1 MRVSFA
7 TKISN
12 EEVAALPV
20 ARFDGEIILVENE
33 DALERAC
40 QYLLKQR
47 VLGFDT
53 ETRPSFTPKYVNK
66 VALLQLSTNER
77 CYLIRLCRVGMSRS
91 LVKVLERS
99 NIAKVGVAVS
109 GDIASLHKIAG
120 FTPRGFV
127 ELQNEVVKFGIEELG
142 LRKMA
147 SIVLGT
153 RVSKAQRLSNWE
165 AASLTDRQQMYAAT
179 DAWSCLKIY
188 ESLRSASS

>member
-1 MRVSFA
+1 MSFA

>member
-1 MRVSFA
+1 MSFA

-40 QYLLKQR
+40 EYLLKQR

-66 VALLQLSTNER
+66 VSLLQLSTSER

-109 GDIASLHKIAG
+109 GDITSLHKIAG

-147 SIVLGT
+147 SIVLGA

-165 AASLTDRQQMYAAT
+165 AASLTAQQQMYAAT
-179 DAWSCLKIY
+179 DAWACLKIY

>member
-1 MRVSFA
+1 MSFA
-7 TKISN
+7 TKIST

-40 QYLLKQR
+40 EYLLKQR

-53 ETRPSFTPKYVNK
+53 ETRPSFTPKYINK
-66 VALLQLSTNER
+66 VSLLQLSTSER

-109 GDIASLHKIAG
+109 GDITSLHKIAG

-147 SIVLGT
+147 SIVLGA

-165 AASLTDRQQMYAAT
+165 AASLTAQQQMYAAT
-179 DAWSCLKIY
+179 DAWACLKIY